1 MKFLLADHNRELT
14 DDSLSIDSIY
24 TERYMHRPQNN
35 PEGYDN
41 STISDVAAMGENTRF
56 LIMHGVADD
65 NVHYQNTLTLLDK
78 LNLQN
83 IDNWDMVMYPDS
95 DHSIFFHNAHR
106 AVYERKFKPNA
117 LDAIDRELTFNT
129 RLVELAHQRFQWRVA
144 PHCQS
149 KACGV
154 ILEAGQAICC
164 QKTILHNV
172 ILIYLSI
179 PLLLGGVIPG
189 LHIFYTI
196 KYFYALTGIPNSNNM
211 NMFNYD

>member
-1 MKFLLADHNRELT
+1 
-14 DDSLSIDSIY
+14 
-24 TERYMHRPQNN
+24 MHRPQNN

-106 AVYERKFKPNA
+106 VVYERKSKPNA
-117 LDAIDRELTFNT
+117 LDAIDLELTFHT
-129 RLVELAHQRFQWRVA
+129 RLVELAHQCVQWRVA
-144 PHCQS
+144 PHCAS

-154 ILEAGQAICC
+154 ILEAGQAIC
-164 QKTILHNV
+164 H
-172 ILIYLSI
+172 
-179 PLLLGGVIPG
+179 
-189 LHIFYTI
+189 
-196 KYFYALTGIPNSNNM
+196 
-211 NMFNYD
+211 

>member
-1 MKFLLADHNRELT
+1 
-14 DDSLSIDSIY
+14 
-24 TERYMHRPQNN
+24 MHRPQNN

-106 AVYERKFKPNA
+106 IVYERKIKP
-117 LDAIDRELTFNT
+117 
-129 RLVELAHQRFQWRVA
+129 
-144 PHCQS
+144 
-149 KACGV
+149 
-154 ILEAGQAICC
+154 
-164 QKTILHNV
+164 
-172 ILIYLSI
+172 
-179 PLLLGGVIPG
+179 
-189 LHIFYTI
+189 
-196 KYFYALTGIPNSNNM
+196 
-211 NMFNYD
+211 